1 MDSHTLIQAL
11 IYLGSAALI
20 VPIAVRLGLGSV
32 LGYLI
37 AGCIIGPWGLRL
49 VTDAESILHFAEIG
63 VVLMLFI
70 IGLEL
75 DPQRLWKLRAA
86 VFGGGALQMV
96 ICGGL
101 LGLFCMLLGLRWQVA
116 ELIGMTLALSSTA
129 IAMQAMNERN
139 LMMTQMG
146 RSAFAVLLFQDIAA
160 IPLVAMIPL
169 LAASSASTTMGA
181 FALSALKVAGA
192 LVLVVLLALAVG
204 GALLFAHNEI
214 SGNGRPGTEV
224 TVSIPQGSGVSVIAQ
239 KLKDAGVIRSAYLFR
254 WYVGQ
259 KGAASKLQYGDFT
272 LQKSAC
278 SYDAIIAV
286 LSTYAKAETVRVT
299 VPEGTTAIAIAQ
311 KMEAAGLCS
320 AEDFL
325 KEANEGDFSEYTFW
339 QYVPDDADAP
349 DRFMKCEGYLFPE
362 TYEFLKDDTVHNYVA
377 TFYAQFDAQIT
388 DEMYAELKKQD
399 MTLPQLITLAS
410 FVQEEAGNSQD
421 SNVAQVFRNRLA
433 ADSPYPRLQSNTS
446 SYIQSDSD
454 NNYLWNWVAPY
465 YGGWDHIP
473 ENIVAAYDTYS
484 CKGLPA
490 GPISNPGIAAIRAAL
505 APQPNEEAKD
515 AYFFVTDLKGSYYYA
530 RTLSEHNANCQKAAQ
545 VNKTVN
551 TEK

>member
-1 MDSHTLIQAL
+1 MAQKHSH
-11 IYLGSAALI
+11 AA
-20 VPIAVRLGLGSV
+20 R
-32 LGYLI
+32 
-37 AGCIIGPWGLRL
+37 
-49 VTDAESILHFAEIG
+49 
-63 VVLMLFI
+63 
-70 IGLEL
+70 
-75 DPQRLWKLRAA
+75 KK
-86 VFGGGALQMV
+86 GGAWKIL
-96 ICGGL
+96 
-101 LGLFCMLLGLRWQVA
+101 
-116 ELIGMTLALSSTA
+116 
-129 IAMQAMNERN
+129 
-139 LMMTQMG
+139 
-146 RSAFAVLLFQDIAA
+146 
-160 IPLVAMIPL
+160 
-169 LAASSASTTMGA
+169 
-181 FALSALKVAGA
+181 
-192 LVLVVLLALAVG
+192 LVLVVLLVLAAG
-204 GALLFAHNEI
+204 AALLFARSEI
-214 SGNGRPGTEV
+214 NGRTTDAEPV
-224 TVSIPQGSGVSVIAQ
+224 TVSIQQGSGVSAIAQ

-259 KGAASKLQYGDFT
+259 KGTAAKLQYGDFALT
-272 LQKSAC
+272 PGTG
-278 SYDAIIAV
+278 YDDLITA

-299 VPEGTTAIAIAQ
+299 IPEGTTAIAIAQ

-399 MTLPQLITLAS
+399 MTLPELITLAS

-433 ADSPYPRLQSNTS
+433 EGSPYPRLQSNTS
-446 SYIQSDSD
+446 SYIQSDAD

-465 YGGWDHIP
+465 YGGWDNIP

-490 GPISNPGIAAIRAAL
+490 GPISNPGLAAIQAAL
-505 APQPNEEAKD
+505 DPQPNEDAKD
-515 AYFFVTDLKGSYYYA
+515 AYFFVTDLKGNYYYA
-530 RTLSEHNANCQKAAQ
+530 RTLSEHNANCQTAAE
-545 VNKTVN
+545 VNKSV
-551 TEK
+551 KG

>member
-1 MDSHTLIQAL
+1 MAQKHSH
-11 IYLGSAALI
+11 AA
-20 VPIAVRLGLGSV
+20 R
-32 LGYLI
+32 
-37 AGCIIGPWGLRL
+37 
-49 VTDAESILHFAEIG
+49 
-63 VVLMLFI
+63 
-70 IGLEL
+70 
-75 DPQRLWKLRAA
+75 KK
-86 VFGGGALQMV
+86 GGAWKIL
-96 ICGGL
+96 
-101 LGLFCMLLGLRWQVA
+101 
-116 ELIGMTLALSSTA
+116 
-129 IAMQAMNERN
+129 
-139 LMMTQMG
+139 
-146 RSAFAVLLFQDIAA
+146 
-160 IPLVAMIPL
+160 
-169 LAASSASTTMGA
+169 
-181 FALSALKVAGA
+181 
-192 LVLVVLLALAVG
+192 LVLVVLLALAAG
-204 GALLFAHNEI
+204 AALLFARSEI
-214 SGNGRPGTEV
+214 NGRTTDAEPV
-224 TVSIPQGSGVSVIAQ
+224 TVSIQQGSGVSAIAQ

-259 KGAASKLQYGDFT
+259 KGTAAKLQYGDFALT
-272 LQKSAC
+272 PGTG
-278 SYDAIIAV
+278 YDDLIAA

-299 VPEGTTAIAIAQ
+299 IPEGTTAIAIAQ

-399 MTLPQLITLAS
+399 MTLPELITLAS

-433 ADSPYPRLQSNTS
+433 EGSPYPRLQSNTS
-446 SYIQSDSD
+446 SHIQSDAD

-465 YGGWDHIP
+465 YGGWDNIP

-490 GPISNPGIAAIRAAL
+490 GPISNPGLAAIQAAL
-505 APQPNEEAKD
+505 DPQPNEDAKD
-515 AYFFVTDLKGSYYYA
+515 AYFFVTDLKGNYYYA
-530 RTLSEHNANCQKAAQ
+530 RTLSEHNANCQTAAD
-545 VNKTVN
+545 VNKTVG
-551 TEK
+551 

>member
-1 MDSHTLIQAL
+1 MAHKERHTA
-11 IYLGSAALI
+11 
-20 VPIAVRLGLGSV
+20 P
-32 LGYLI
+32 
-37 AGCIIGPWGLRL
+37 
-49 VTDAESILHFAEIG
+49 
-63 VVLMLFI
+63 
-70 IGLEL
+70 
-75 DPQRLWKLRAA
+75 KKK
-86 VFGGGALQMV
+86 GGAV
-96 ICGGL
+96 KI
-101 LGLFCMLLGLRWQVA
+101 
-116 ELIGMTLALSSTA
+116 
-129 IAMQAMNERN
+129 
-139 LMMTQMG
+139 
-146 RSAFAVLLFQDIAA
+146 
-160 IPLVAMIPL
+160 L
-169 LAASSASTTMGA
+169 LA
-181 FALSALKVAGA
+181 
-192 LVLVVLLALAVG
+192 VVLLLVLAA
-204 GALLFAHNEI
+204 GAAGVFAYNEI
-214 SGNGRPGTEV
+214 HGNGKPGTEV
-224 TVSIPQGSGVSVIAQ
+224 TVSIRQGSGVAAIAQ
-239 KLKDAGVIRSAYLFR
+239 ELKDAGVIRSAYLFR
-254 WYVGQ
+254 WYVGH
-259 KGAASKLQYGDFT
+259 KGAAAKLQYGDFALT
-272 LQKSAC
+272 TGSA
-278 SYDAIIAV
+278 YDDIISA
-286 LSTYAKAETVRVT
+286 LSTYAKAETVRIT
-299 VPEGTTAIAIAQ
+299 IPEGTTAIAIAR
-311 KMEAAGLCS
+311 KMEDAGLCS